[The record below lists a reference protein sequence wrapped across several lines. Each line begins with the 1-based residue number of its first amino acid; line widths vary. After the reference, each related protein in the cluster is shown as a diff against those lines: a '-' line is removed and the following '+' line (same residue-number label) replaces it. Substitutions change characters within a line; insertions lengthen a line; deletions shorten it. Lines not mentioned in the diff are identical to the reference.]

1 MAERRLHPENTD
13 RTETAGAAE
22 ELSQEQR
29 IERLKER
36 VSELTGGRMEVED
49 ADMEPDLLE
58 QYLEH
63 VVMIEE
69 AGWSVPAALLEEG
82 GLELTPPDE
91 LDDEALSQKLREVV
105 HAMALRNMYV
115 ASTDHLSDRELYTEL
130 VEEHLAEESFMGP
143 ATPVRGFNYIIDFVG
158 SGSEED
164 MYLYHK
170 YYADDRARRSWLED
184 FPDDDMPAKETPP
197 YDRDRFLPQP
207 DWTPPD
213 LDDDEP
219 LM

>member
-1 MAERRLHPENTD
+1 MTEDRPKKTD
-13 RTETAGAAE
+13 RTETAGAAQ

-49 ADMEPDLLE
+49 ADLEPDLLE

-69 AGWSVPAALLEEG
+69 AGWSVPADLLKEG

-91 LDDEALSQKLREVV
+91 LDDEALSRKLREVV

-130 VEEHLAEESFMGP
+130 VEEHLAEEAFMGP
-143 ATPVRGFNYIIDFVG
+143 AKPVRGFNYIIDLVG

-164 MYLYHK
+164 MILYHK

-184 FPDDDMPAKETPP
+184 FPDDDMPAKEKPP

-213 LDDDEP
+213 DDEEDEP
-219 LM
+219 QM